1 MAIYG
6 VERAWSSV
14 DKHGCHESGVL
25 THLTLVSSPLKDLQ
39 SNSVRITEVLL
50 FAHGQNKAGVIMKC
64 LESLVSGKTSTYS
77 GMHSPKVLQFFSC
90 VHFI

>member
-6 VERAWSSV
+6 VERAWGSV
-14 DKHGCHESGVL
+14 DKQGCHESGVL

-50 FAHGQNKAGVIMKC
+50 FAHGHGQNKAVVLMKR
-64 LESLVSGKTSTYS
+64 LESLLSG
-77 GMHSPKVLQFFSC
+77 
-90 VHFI
+90 